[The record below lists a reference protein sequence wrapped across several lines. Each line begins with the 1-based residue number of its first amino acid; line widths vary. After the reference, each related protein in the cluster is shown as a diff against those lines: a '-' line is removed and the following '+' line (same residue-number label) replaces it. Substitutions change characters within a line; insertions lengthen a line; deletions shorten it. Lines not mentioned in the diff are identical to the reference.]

1 MKPVELTVKRTCSNN
16 SFLKLD
22 QNTVIAKIKGSTK
35 RLGKKYENALIV
47 LFNKTN
53 LQPLA
58 VTRPDPNCD
67 YRFLGLNNNLNTFIV
82 AFDKAQQLN
91 AVIQNNVVPK

>member
-1 MKPVELTVKRTCSNN
+1 MKPCKYKTKHCS
-16 SFLKLD
+16 SKL
-22 QNTVIAKIKGSTK
+22 QALSVGPIITSIHGTTK

-47 LFNKTN
+47 LFNKIN

-82 AFDKAQQLN
+82 AFDRSQQFN
-91 AVIQNNVVPK
+91 AVIQDNVVPK